1 MRQLGASVTM
11 VRRSARV
18 ERLLARGPRFV
29 FVGTLA
35 ITSLVGLRT
44 LLWPAPL
51 ADSQSAAQG
60 DRAPFEDFAQGFARA
75 YLAYDGQH
83 MGPRERALR
92 PYLPADMDADAG
104 LVPRPR
110 RTQEVGFTRVA
121 GDRAGPG
128 GVRVVTV
135 AAGLGTRTLYIAV
148 PVERAQGGALALA
161 DYPAVVGA
169 PPRARPA
176 LPELGEVQ
184 DGGVRQVAVRVI
196 RNYLTGATL
205 NLRADL
211 APSASVPALGESLS
225 VRSVDRVGWAG
236 GSDSG
241 AVAVTVEAVDARG
254 ALWTLTYELGLERAH
269 GRLAVT
275 FIEMQANGR

>member
-1 MRQLGASVTM
+1 
-11 VRRSARV
+11 
-18 ERLLARGPRFV
+18 
-29 FVGTLA
+29 
-35 ITSLVGLRT
+35 
-44 LLWPAPL
+44 
-51 ADSQSAAQG
+51 
-60 DRAPFEDFAQGFARA
+60 
-75 YLAYDGQH
+75 
-83 MGPRERALR
+83 
-92 PYLPADMDADAG
+92 
-104 LVPRPR
+104 
-110 RTQEVGFTRVA
+110 
-121 GDRAGPG
+121 
-128 GVRVVTV
+128 
-135 AAGLGTRTLYIAV
+135 
-148 PVERAQGGALALA
+148 
-161 DYPAVVGA
+161 
-169 PPRARPA
+169 
-176 LPELGEVQ
+176 
-184 DGGVRQVAVRVI
+184 VAVRVI